1 MVANLIIS
9 LVTSLTLL
17 FSTTSQNIEQAF
29 LQNSP
34 KRLHSLFSTQ
44 SNVNISLPQPISFSD
59 QLSNQQAYFLFRRIL
74 SSYSTSGFFS
84 NQLPSSTSNNSFI
97 IKARWSFKDKKN
109 YMHVFLVFFYFINE
123 PSQTKYG
130 IKKEWKIS
138 EIRAESENY

>member
-1 MVANLIIS
+1 VANLIIS
-9 LVTSLTLL
+9 LITTLSLL

-34 KRLHSLFSTQ
+34 KMLYSLLSTQ

-74 SSYSTSGFFS
+74 TSYSTSGFFS
-84 NQLPSSTSNNSFI
+84 DQQPSSISNNSFI

-109 YMHVFLVFFYFINE
+109 NMYKFLVFFYFINE
-123 PSQTKYG
+123 PKETKNG
-130 IKKEWKIS
+130 VKKEWKIS

>member
-1 MVANLIIS
+1 M
-9 LVTSLTLL
+9 
-17 FSTTSQNIEQAF
+17 
-29 LQNSP
+29 
-34 KRLHSLFSTQ
+34 LHSLLSTQ

-84 NQLPSSTSNNSFI
+84 NQQPSSTSNNSFI

-109 YMHVFLVFFYFINE
+109 KMYKFLVFFYFINE
-123 PSQTKYG
+123 PKETKNG

-138 EIRAESENY
+138 EIKAESDY